1 VRKQTIHS
9 VIHSKHFI
17 ETKCF
22 LENILKVVLFTVFF
36 PCLVADFMEGRVGEQ
51 CMHRYMKACVPE
63 KKGKWSE
70 DENEV
75 SVIAFSYSSTIVTK
89 NHTKQ
94 H

>member
-1 VRKQTIHS
+1 
-9 VIHSKHFI
+9 
-17 ETKCF
+17 
-22 LENILKVVLFTVFF
+22 
-36 PCLVADFMEGRVGEQ
+36 MEGRVGEQ